1 MTMFSLATR
10 LRSLE
15 DETLRAALAA
25 RFVTS
30 PGIRDFFDLAEA
42 LLEPANVHQAL
53 THLDRATLAV
63 LAAAGELKTASA
75 ASLNAAPPTLER
87 ITEHLRDAGA
97 ATPELPL
104 VARAAITIDALLLAE
119 STPAG
124 TDPPRLSPYDA
135 VTAVL
140 RGWPAEG
147 LPSLSDLVTKPSPS
161 PATSSTTTPTPAD
174 TGFTDRLAAERAF
187 SVVSSVAEM
196 VNELA
201 REPARELSR
210 GGLGLPDTKRL
221 AAVMSVEIDAVPAL
235 LHIAARADLVARS
248 EGYWMETEA
257 GETWLLEATTQRW
270 ARLAASWLHA
280 VPLDVRAIL
289 PNTLGHTWGDGL
301 REFVAW
307 LYPAGG
313 EWMADR
319 VTQFA
324 QDAEILAVTAHQTTS
339 SLGAVLL
346 GGDLDGASAILKAAL
361 PEEVG
366 AVYLQHDLSIVA
378 PGPLAASIDARLRGL
393 ADVESRELASS
404 YRITA
409 ASVNR
414 ALAAGEN
421 AESLLDFLRGISL
434 TGIPQPVDYLITE
447 SAARYGRVRV
457 GTLGVATVPGAMSTP
472 GTVSARS
479 YVRSDDAG
487 LLGSILV
494 DQTLAPLALERAG
507 DRLLSSFTADAVFW
521 ALSDARYPVAA
532 EDGDFEIVHL
542 RRHPL
547 ARVAA
552 VVVTIDPARALVE
565 ALRAGDGGEVVA
577 ADAWLAR
584 QLDTAIRGKQTVTV
598 SISMPGGVVVDYL
611 LEPASVGGGRFRARD
626 RRADI
631 ERTLPLS
638 SIISISPAP

>member
-1 MTMFSLATR
+1 VTMRSLATR
-10 LRSLE
+10 LRSLD

-25 RFVTS
+25 RAITAS
-30 PGIRDFFDLAEA
+30 GIRDFFDLAEA
-42 LLEPANVHQAL
+42 LLDPVNVQQAL
-53 THLDRATLAV
+53 THLDRGALAV
-63 LAAAGELKTASA
+63 LAAAGELTAA
-75 ASLNAAPPTLER
+75 AAEETVAPTLEQ
-87 ITEHLRDAGA
+87 IAAHLRGLGTPAPDDSALAVA
-97 ATPELPL
+97 ANVLSS
-104 VARAAITIDALLLAE
+104 LLLGE
-119 STPAG
+119 YTPAEPG
-124 TDPPRLSPYDA
+124 RLNPYDA
-135 VTAVL
+135 VVTVL
-140 RGWPAEG
+140 RTWPAEG
-147 LPSLSDLVTKPSPS
+147 LPSATELAAQ
-161 PATSSTTTPTPAD
+161 PAPVEPPGPTQPD

-187 SVVSSVAEM
+187 AAVSSVAEL

-201 REPARELSR
+201 RDPARELSR

-221 AAVMSVEIDAVPAL
+221 VAVMSVDIEAVTPL
-235 LHIAARADLVARS
+235 VQLAARAELIARS
-248 EGYWMETEA
+248 DGYWMETEA
-257 GETWLLEATTQRW
+257 GESWLLEATTQRW
-270 ARLAASWLHA
+270 ATLAASWLAA
-280 VPLDVRAIL
+280 VPYDVRPIL
-289 PNTLGHTWGDGL
+289 PNTPGRPWGAGL
-301 REFVAW
+301 QSFVAW
-307 LYPAGG
+307 RYPAGG
-313 EWMADR
+313 EWMTER
-319 VTQFA
+319 VEQFA
-324 QDAEILAVTAHQTTS
+324 RDAEILGITAHHSTS
-339 SLGAVLL
+339 SVGAALL
-346 GGDLDGASAILKAAL
+346 NGDLAGACSIMAAAL

-409 ASVNR
+409 ASINR

-421 AESLLDFLRGISL
+421 AESVLEFLRGISL
-434 TGIPQPVDYLITE
+434 TGIPQPVGYLITE

-457 GTLGVATVPGAMSTP
+457 GSQAATSRGAPVT
-472 GTVSARS
+472 AQS

-494 DQTLAPLALERAG
+494 DQTLAPLALVREG
-507 DRLLSSFTADAVFW
+507 DRLLSTFSVDAVFW

-532 EDGDFEIVHL
+532 EDPAAEIVHL

-552 VVVTIDPARALVE
+552 VITADPTRALVE
-565 ALRAGDGGEVVA
+565 ALRAIDGGETMA

-584 QLDTAIRGKQTVTV
+584 QLDTAIRAKQTVLV
-598 SISMPGGVVVDYL
+598 SISKPGGVVVEYL

-638 SIISISPAP
+638 SIISITPAP